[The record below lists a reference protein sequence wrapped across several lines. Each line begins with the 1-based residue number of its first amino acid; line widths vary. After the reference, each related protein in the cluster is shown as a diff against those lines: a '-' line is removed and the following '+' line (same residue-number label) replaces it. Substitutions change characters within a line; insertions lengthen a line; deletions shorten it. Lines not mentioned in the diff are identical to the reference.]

1 MKTRNAVSSSMDNI
15 LMTFSVNG
23 LLIPKETF
31 FYNFSLMN
39 I

>member
-15 LMTFSVNG
+15 LTEFSVNG
-23 LLIPKETF
+23 LLIPKEIF
-31 FYNFSLMN
+31 VYHFSLIN